1 MISVDIGQLR
11 RQLLIIDDEL
21 MTIRRLE
28 AVITALSGSTA
39 DSAELAY
46 LNDRKKYLSQ
56 QKYNVNRR
64 KQFILDTI
72 DKCSRRIFETDEVL
86 EDLIKRTLKLE

>member
-1 MISVDIGQLR
+1 LISVDIGQLR

>member
-1 MISVDIGQLR
+1 MISADIGQLR

-21 MTIRRLE
+21 TTIRRLD
-28 AVITALSGSTA
+28 AIITALSGATT
-39 DSAELAY
+39 DSAELMY
-46 LNDRKKYLSQ
+46 LNGRRYYLSQ
-56 QKYNVNRR
+56 EKDNINRR